1 MPILLTQPVRRRTHA
16 WSGPAASGTTFASA
30 ESFLVLDEIVIF
42 VWPTPRGNP
51 SEIGA
56 LREAHARGFHVLH
69 GPGQRSVE
77 IDCAAPVDDDGGVE
91 SVAPGVDGGV
101 GDAAIGRQPDQA
113 NYLAAAPAPDADEQL
128 GRASGRERVC
138 QSVSISEVPAT

>member
-56 LREAHARGFHVLH
+56 LREALARGFHVLH

-77 IDCAAPVDDDGGVE
+77 IDCAATVDDEGGVD
-91 SVAPGVDGGV
+91 SVGPGVDGGV
-101 GDAAIGRQPDQA
+101 GDAEIGRHAGQGNSVEP
-113 NYLAAAPAPDADEQL
+113 APAQAHPK
-128 GRASGRERVC
+128 
-138 QSVSISEVPAT
+138 PA